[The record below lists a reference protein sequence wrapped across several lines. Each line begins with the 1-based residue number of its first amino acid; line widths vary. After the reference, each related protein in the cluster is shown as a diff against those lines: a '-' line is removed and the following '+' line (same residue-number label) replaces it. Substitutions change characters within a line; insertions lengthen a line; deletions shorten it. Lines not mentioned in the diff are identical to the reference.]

1 MFDASGYTF
10 HTHSAFFG
18 LDRYGFQGFGVVSDV
33 VQFEDSSWADLYA
46 CSFPAAFVQ
55 VYGDPWHAS
64 LNLIQGL
71 HVGSGGKL
79 ILMLLGGDV
88 D

>member
-1 MFDASGYTF
+1 
-10 HTHSAFFG
+10 
-18 LDRYGFQGFGVVSDV
+18 